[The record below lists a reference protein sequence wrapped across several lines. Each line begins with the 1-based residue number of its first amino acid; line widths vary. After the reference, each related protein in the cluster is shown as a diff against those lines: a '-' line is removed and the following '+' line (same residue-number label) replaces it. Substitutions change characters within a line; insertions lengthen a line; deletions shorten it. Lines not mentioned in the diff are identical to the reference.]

1 MLKSQY
7 NTNYGFHAVQQISR
21 TYSFCITET
30 FYLCNSE
37 GRCFLFFFFNKVSV
51 IKKII
56 CIKNKDTSVL
66 KKIICFKNKDTNVLK
81 KIICIKNE
89 ETSSKTL
96 SMFEVSIFLIQP
108 SKACMVL
115 FLNLPQYIYYLLW
128 ILGAVFP
135 VEVFV
140 IP

>member
-1 MLKSQY
+1 MLKAQY

-30 FYLCNSE
+30 LYLCNSE
-37 GRCFLFFFFNKVSV
+37 GRCFLFFFNKVSV

-66 KKIICFKNKDTNVLK
+66 KKIIC
-81 KIICIKNE
+81 IKNE
-89 ETSSKTL
+89 DTSSKTL
-96 SMFEVSIFLIQP
+96 SMFEVSIFLILP
-108 SKACMVL
+108 SKACLVL

-135 VEVFV
+135 GEVFV

>member
-37 GRCFLFFFFNKVSV
+37 GRCFLFFFNKVSV

-56 CIKNKDTSVL
+56 CIKNKDTS
-66 KKIICFKNKDTNVLK
+66 VLK

-108 SKACMVL
+108 SKTCMVL